1 MVSIQW
7 FEIKRR
13 QVHARKDRCMPGGAD
28 LEADDLT
35 DLVVEVGGL
44 LEALV
49 DLHKHCANSSHSPH
63 AF

>member
-1 MVSIQW
+1 MQGRI
-7 FEIKRR
+7 
-13 QVHARKDRCMPGGAD
+13 GACKEERAH

-49 DLHKHCANSSHSPH
+49 DLHKHCASSSHSAH